1 MNLVLIAVA
10 GWLYRKNR
18 QKGILQ
24 EKRAV
29 LLEKALA
36 IAQKAKFERMNWKC
50 TAAVVYQYYD
60 FTEGYAL
67 LHEILGPAETI
78 QLRRQGIEM
87 EIALVDNKLVGKLR
101 LTEHEKQDL
110 RELLFVMKERE
121 QHCE

>member
-1 MNLVLIAVA
+1 MKIIFIAVSA
-10 GWLYRKNR
+10 WLYRKKR
-18 QKGILQ
+18 REETLR
-24 EKRAV
+24 EKRPAM
-29 LLEKALA
+29 LQKALA
-36 IAQKAKFERMNWKC
+36 IAEKAKFERMNWKR